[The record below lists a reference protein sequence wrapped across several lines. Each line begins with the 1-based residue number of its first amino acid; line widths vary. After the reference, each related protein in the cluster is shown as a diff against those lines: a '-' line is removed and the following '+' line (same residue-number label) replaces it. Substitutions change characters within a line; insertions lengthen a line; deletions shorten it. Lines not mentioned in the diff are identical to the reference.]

1 VESDVAPPALDRSK
15 LAESLEKSDALLRLA
30 AVGDR
35 RVSGGAASAD
45 STAGKGALTVAGG
58 ALSDSAVR
66 AAYELR
72 QAAMQ
77 KALTPVPIPAVSQL
91 SNQQALL
98 ALAGKTQ
105 GLVIRDGR
113 DPLAATRV
121 GKLPPVLSTELLR
134 GENTEIATLER
145 ESSGCYVV
153 TALSADG
160 NVRRIELASSLT
172 GMLELNEEPIADS
185 VSDVLV
191 GAQAQQAQQ
200 VQGQAQQGRVQG
212 GAAGAGA
219 GAGGTAGAGRGG
231 GGGAR
236 AAGAAGGGGGGGA
249 GRGGIAAESVTPAAP
264 PSLVRSLGWRAFTR
278 DSIEVRIAIDTTF
291 IELRL
296 QRLTDSTLMGVAR
309 VTADSAVGVVGTVM
323 AQKAACQ

>member
-1 VESDVAPPALDRSK
+1 
-15 LAESLEKSDALLRLA
+15 
-30 AVGDR
+30 
-35 RVSGGAASAD
+35 
-45 STAGKGALTVAGG
+45 
-58 ALSDSAVR
+58 
-66 AAYELR
+66 
-72 QAAMQ
+72 M
-77 KALTPVPIPAVSQL
+77 

-172 GMLELNEEPIADS
+172 GMLELNEEPTADS
-185 VSDVLV
+185 AVSDVLV
-191 GAQAQQAQQ
+191 GAQSQQAQQ

-219 GAGGTAGAGRGG
+219 GAGGTAGGARGGGG

-236 AAGAAGGGGGGGA
+236 AAGAAGGRGGA

-264 PSLVRSLGWRAFTR
+264 PTLVRSLGWRAFTR